1 MDNEK
6 RLESLT
12 TEKTEF
18 KREIGVFG
26 GVSIIGGI
34 MIGSGIF
41 YLVLTYLKEPVWT
54 ADWRWYAGS
63 WQALFHCSEAFAM
76 QNLEQLCLKPE
87 VVLSIST
94 KLFIL

>member
-41 YLVLTYLKEPVWT
+41 YLGSYVLERTGMDSGLALDLGRPYFTVRRPLLCRTWNS
-54 ADWRWYAGS
+54 YA
-63 WQALFHCSEAFAM
+63 
-76 QNLEQLCLKPE
+76 
-87 VVLSIST
+87 
-94 KLFIL
+94 

>member
-41 YLVLTYLKEPVWT
+41 YLGSYVLERTGMDSGLALVCWILAGLISQMCIRDRHSSAGRRYSAEP
-54 ADWRWYAGS
+54 
-63 WQALFHCSEAFAM
+63 
-76 QNLEQLCLKPE
+76 
-87 VVLSIST
+87 
-94 KLFIL
+94 